1 MTEPTDA
8 DRALADAR
16 RLLADTRQLSTEL
29 QAQTVAYYQALHA
42 AYEDAWFATR
52 DLLEADQAVELARI
66 KAQLDADRDR
76 ARWVLSTAK
85 AIMVAR
91 FGGDPVAV
99 VTNTELTKSAPGWT
113 ELPDDRV
120 TAASGVDNTTVG
132 VSGCLA
138 FDDPAPVRRSLLGRL
153 FGRWFR

>member
-52 DLLEADQAVELARI
+52 DLLEADPDQAVELAHI
-66 KAQLDADRDR
+66 KAELDEARNR
-76 ARWVLSTAK
+76 ARWVLSTAR
-85 AIMVAR
+85 AITTAR

-99 VTNTELTKSAPGWT
+99 VTDTTPAKPKPGWT
-113 ELPDDRV
+113 DV
-120 TAASGVDNTTVG
+120 GWTDNTTVG
-132 VSGCLA
+132 RPVSSPSRSLTW
-138 FDDPAPVRRSLLGRL
+138 PPVRRSLWGRL